1 MSQKETPTKGDFI
14 QLIEKDLKALNIT
27 YEETITNRI
36 SKLKLKTIAK
46 SVAFKVLL
54 ETQSTHKKVK
64 HINYPTLNIQ
74 PYLTSDLVSQD
85 NAKTLTALRS
95 QCVKG
100 VRHNF
105 TKMYKKSL
113 KCPLQC
119 NLETPQEDTQE
130 HILICG
136 KLSQGKQMNLN
147 DIFASNVQLQAKLAK
162 IISPL
167 LRRRKQ
173 LLEDQEDPSCVPGAS
188 LPGPGLSAVVGGCNY
203 AV

>member
-1 MSQKETPTKGDFI
+1 M
-14 QLIEKDLKALNIT
+14 
-27 YEETITNRI
+27 
-36 SKLKLKTIAK
+36 
-46 SVAFKVLL
+46 
-54 ETQSTHKKVK
+54 
-64 HINYPTLNIQ
+64 
-74 PYLTSDLVSQD
+74 
-85 NAKTLTALRS
+85 
-95 QCVKG
+95 KG

-173 LLEDQEDPSCVPGAS
+173 LLEDQEDPSCLPGAL

>member
-1 MSQKETPTKGDFI
+1 MYS
-14 QLIEKDLKALNIT
+14 
-27 YEETITNRI
+27 R
-36 SKLKLKTIAK
+36 
-46 SVAFKVLL
+46 
-54 ETQSTHKKVK
+54 HKKVK

-74 PYLTSDLVSQD
+74 PYLTSDLVSQE

-100 VRHNF
+100 GRHKF

-113 KCPLQC
+113 KCLLQC

-130 HILICG
+130 HILVCG

-147 DIFASNVQLQAKLAK
+147 DIFASNAELQAKLAK

-173 LLEDQEDPSCVPGAS
+173 LLEDPSFLPGAL